1 VTGDD
6 DWMAV
11 SRHLRGFRRRR
22 GKEEWR
28 RGREWSGEEE
38 EEMKPQ

>member
-1 VTGDD
+1 
-6 DWMAV
+6 MAV
-11 SRHLRGFRRRR
+11 SWRSRGFRRKR

-38 EEMKPQ
+38 EEEEKMKPQ